1 MPRKKKE
8 EVSKKLED
16 EVLINQSMGE
26 AIESIEKATNRFNIL
41 EHSHNELMETV
52 FNLEDTIAKKLLL
65 VGGNTNSD
73 TSNIFQRMIAVMK
86 EVEYIQKGDKKVN
99 NQYTYVSHDQ
109 VTGRLHKPCAENGI
123 VVISTMDSH
132 EIQNTMTVCTVTTK
146 FVNSDNPEDHTSV
159 TSVGYGIDRG
169 DKGAG
174 KAMSYAIKY
183 NLLKAFMLETGDD
196 PDHDQS
202 VIRDT
207 TSKQSTPKQS
217 KDSVPK
223 NNKLEV
229 IKEYL
234 QGFTP
239 REKLMEE
246 KNRLVTK
253 IFDEQSDIPN
263 SASTDEAKEHIDRLN
278 AKLVND
284 WPVAVVDKIYK
295 FIVKE

>member
-8 EVSKKLED
+8 EVPEELKD
-16 EVLINQSMGE
+16 E
-26 AIESIEKATNRFNIL
+26 AIQSLEKATNRFNQL
-41 EHSHNELMETV
+41 EHSHNLLSEAV
-52 FNLEDTIAKKLLL
+52 SNLEETFAQKLLL
-65 VGGNTNSD
+65 SGGNTNSD
-73 TSNIFQRMIAVMK
+73 TPNIFQRMIAVMK

>member
-8 EVSKKLED
+8 EVPEELKD
-16 EVLINQSMGE
+16 E
-26 AIESIEKATNRFNIL
+26 AIQSLEKATNRFNQL
-41 EHSHNELMETV
+41 EHSHNLLSEAV
-52 FNLEDTIAKKLLL
+52 SNLEETFAQKLLL
-65 VGGNTNSD
+65 SGGNANSD
-73 TSNIFQRMIAVMK
+73 TPNIFQRMIAVMK

-196 PDHDQS
+196 PDHDQN
-202 VIRDT
+202 VVRDT

-217 KDSVPK
+217 KNGVPK

-239 REKLMEE
+239 REKLIEE

-253 IFDEQSDIPN
+253 IFDEQSDVPN
-263 SASTDEAKEHIDRLN
+263 SASTDEAKEHIERLN
-278 AKLVND
+278 SQKINE
-284 WPVAVVDKIYK
+284 WSEGVVDKIYK

>member
-8 EVSKKLED
+8 EVPEELKD
-16 EVLINQSMGE
+16 E
-26 AIESIEKATNRFNIL
+26 AIQSLEKATNRFNQL
-41 EHSHNELMETV
+41 EHSHNLLSEAV
-52 FNLEDTIAKKLLL
+52 SNLEETFDNCLAAQKLLL
-65 VGGNTNSD
+65 SGGNTNGD
-73 TSNIFQRMIAVMK
+73 TPNIFQRMIAVMK

-146 FVNSDNPEDHTSV
+146 FVNADNPEDHTSV

-253 IFDEQSDIPN
+253 IFDEQSDVPN
-263 SASTDEAKEHIDRLN
+263 SASTDEAKEHIERLN
-278 AKLVND
+278 SQKINE
-284 WPVAVVDKIYK
+284 WSEGVVDKIYK